1 MQTCG
6 KQSDTMQHLLILTG
20 NTYKHH
26 FAIKD
31 KYANPMSNKI
41 DQGETILMEKIVS
54 GAPDVHVRDRG
65 E

>member
-1 MQTCG
+1 
-6 KQSDTMQHLLILTG
+6 MQHLLILTG

-54 GAPDVHVRDRG
+54 GAPDVHVKDRG